1 LRKAIEE
8 GTLGK
13 GSIAGEE
20 YLDDMQRARLNPD
33 GTAQWVE
40 VCFCNVPLQEE
51 RPYWEEYFDLMSV
64 KDAHARGNC
73 RDLNGSEPWACCDCD
88 CTKKLEEKL
97 QQSGES
103 FLARLRKS
111 SAEGTART
119 SNAEEGAPGSMSRF
133 TARRNG
139 N

>member
-1 LRKAIEE
+1 MLRRSMRYLIKARVKPGRELALRKAIED

-64 KDAHARGNC
+64 KDAHARANC
-73 RDLNGSEPWACCDCD
+73 RDLNGSESWACCGCD

-103 FLARLRKS
+103 FLARLRKNA
-111 SAEGTART
+111 AEGT
-119 SNAEEGAPGSMSRF
+119 E
-133 TARRNG
+133 
-139 N
+139 